1 MNAAYLGARAFLIVT
16 ITDHFITSE
25 QSTSEERE
33 KGFLSIFFDFTQH
46 LPHFLANNFRNE

>member
-25 QSTSEERE
+25 QSTAEERE
-33 KGFLSIFFDFTQH
+33 KGFLSIFFDLLNICPIF
-46 LPHFLANNFRNE
+46 